1 MVMPYQ
7 FNNGDVEAV
16 TFCPSYPYSLR
27 KMNSNLI
34 FFFKKK

>member
-16 TFCPSYPYSLR
+16 TFCPMLSLEENEL
-27 KMNSNLI
+27 KFDL
-34 FFFKKK
+34 KK